1 MRIIPVL
8 IIVAIFFLVDI
19 YIYRSLG
26 KTQTKRWI
34 KLLFPIS
41 SLVHLTV
48 YTLYFLMFAKGQLY
62 APYLMNLLVG
72 ITFLLFV
79 GKLFTVIILVSERI
93 GNVLLF
99 FRNWIS
105 PKRET
110 VLPSRRKFVRNVS
123 LGAAA
128 LPFVSGIFGLI
139 IGKYLYKVNEVKL
152 KSKKLPKAFAG
163 LRVVQISDFHAG
175 SFDWFEQVK
184 EGMQMIND
192 LKPDLILFTGD
203 LVNNRTNEV
212 LPFQELWTNLESKY
226 GKFAVLGNHDYGDY
240 VPWDSEKEREEN
252 MNQMKRFYSETG
264 FKLLMNE
271 HQMID
276 IEGEKIALVGVENWG
291 TGRFPKYGDLPKA
304 LKGIDENSF
313 KILLSH
319 DPDHWKF
326 EVKSFP
332 TPIDLTLSGHTHG
345 AQFGVPIPF
354 KGKWSPAS
362 WRYDYWRGLYQE
374 KDRNLYVNTGFG
386 FLGYPG
392 RINMAPE
399 ITLFVL
405 NEA

>member
-8 IIVAIFFLVDI
+8 IIVAIFLIIDI
-19 YIYRSLG
+19 YIYRGLG
-26 KTQTKRWI
+26 KTHTKRWV

-79 GKLFTVIILVSERI
+79 GKLFTVL
-93 GNVLLF
+93 VLLAEQLF
-99 FRNWIS
+99 NFS
-105 PKRET
+105 PYLYRKVET
-110 VLPSRRKFVRNVS
+110 FHLKPMPSRRKIVRNVS

-128 LPFVSGIFGLI
+128 LPFASGIFGLI

-152 KSKKLPKAFAG
+152 KSKKLPRAFSG

-212 LPFQELWTNLESKY
+212 LPFQELWSNLSARF

-252 MNQMKRFYSETG
+252 MNQMKRFYKETG

-271 HQMID
+271 HQVID
-276 IEGEKIALVGVENWG
+276 IEGEKLALVGVENWG

-304 LKGIDENSF
+304 LKGLEEDIF

-326 EVKSFP
+326 EVKSFA
-332 TPIDLTLSGHTHG
+332 TQIDLTLSGHTHG

>member
-1 MRIIPVL
+1 MRIIVL
-8 IIVAIFFLVDI
+8 VIVFAIFIAIDL
-19 YIYRSLG
+19 YIFYSLG
-26 KTQTKRWI
+26 KTGTKRWI
-34 KLLFPIS
+34 KWVFPASTVSFVLLFMFIIFFFSKGRVQAP
-41 SLVHLTV
+41 
-48 YTLYFLMFAKGQLY
+48 YFL
-62 APYLMNLLVG
+62 NLLVG
-72 ITFLLFV
+72 VLFLLTV
-79 GKLFTVIILVSERI
+79 GKLFAFAVLGVEQLTNITLIIK
-93 GNVLLF
+93 
-99 FRNWIS
+99 NWIAKS
-105 PKRET
+105 SSES
-110 VLPSRRKFVRNVS
+110 VPSRRIFVRNIA

-128 LPFVSGIFGLI
+128 LPFASGIFGLL
-139 IGKYLYKVNEVKL
+139 IGKYMYKVNEVKL
-152 KSKKLPKAFAG
+152 KSKKIPKALAG

-203 LVNNRTNEV
+203 LVNNRTHEV
-212 LPFQELWTNLESKY
+212 LPFQELWTNLEARY

-252 MNQMKRFYSETG
+252 LNQMKRFYEETG
-264 FKLLMNE
+264 FNLLMNE
-271 HQMID
+271 HQVID
-276 IEGEKIALVGVENWG
+276 IEGEKLALVGVENWG

-304 LKGIDENSF
+304 LKGLDEECF

-332 TPIDLTLSGHTHG
+332 KQIDLTLSGHTHG

-405 NEA
+405 DEA

>member
-8 IIVAIFFLVDI
+8 IIVSIFIIIDI
-19 YIYRSLG
+19 YIYRGLG
-26 KTQTKRWI
+26 KTQTKGWV
-34 KLLFPIS
+34 KLMFPLS
-41 SLVHLTV
+41 SLVLV
-48 YTLYFLMFAKGQLY
+48 LILTLYFWMIAQEHLY

-72 ITFLLFV
+72 VTFLLFV
-79 GKLFTVIILVSERI
+79 GKLFTVIILLTEQVR
-93 GNVLLF
+93 NVTLF

-110 VLPSRRKFVRNVS
+110 AMPSRRKFVRNVS
-123 LGAAA
+123 LGAAG
-128 LPFVSGIFGLI
+128 LPFVSGIFGLV

-152 KSKKLPKAFAG
+152 KSAKLPKALSG

-184 EGMQMIND
+184 EGMQMINN

-212 LPFQELWTNLESKY
+212 LPFQELWANLDAKY

-252 MNQMKRFYSETG
+252 MNQMRRFYEETD
-264 FKLLMNE
+264 FKLLLNE
-271 HQMID
+271 HQIID
-276 IEGEKIALVGVENWG
+276 IEGEKLALVGVENWG
-291 TGRFPKYGDLPKA
+291 TGHFPKYGDLPKA
-304 LKGIDENSF
+304 LKGLDEECF

-332 TPIDLTLSGHTHG
+332 TQIDLTLSGHTHG

-354 KGKWSPAS
+354 RGKWSPAS

-405 NEA
+405 NQA